1 MQKSLK
7 LAKQAISNRFSS
19 VNDVYYVKQNIDK
32 KSKISLEL
40 LSVMFGGL
48 FGATAPTATLIFYLD
63 NKSSQ
68 RFTELEKHFKVLH
81 TMSTRT
87 EEKINSLNSN
97 VESYCNQVVRAEIRA
112 EIKDEEIRTE
122 MKELEKNVGKRW
134 W

>member
-7 LAKQAISNRFSS
+7 LAKQAISSRFSS
-19 VNDVYYVKQNIDK
+19 MSDVYYVKQNIER

-40 LSVMFGGL
+40 LSVMFGGI
-48 FGATAPTATLIFYLD
+48 FGATAPIATLIFYLD

-97 VESYCNQVVRAEIRA
+97 VEIYSNQVIRAEIRA
-112 EIKDEEIRTE
+112 EIKDAEIRKE
-122 MKELEKNVGKRW
+122 MKELDKNVVKRW